1 MQGLVLPAL
10 EILEGLGRHC
20 PQRLVAEASPE
31 GGLLLARLLDPSDRA
46 MLSTFMPSRESETH
60 A

>member
-1 MQGLVLPAL
+1 MDNVQGLVLPAL

-31 GGLLLARLLDPSDRA
+31 GGLLLARLLDP
-46 MLSTFMPSRESETH
+46 
-60 A
+60 